1 MDEVLSKRIEVLR
14 FSLIVGIVFIHMYTN
29 DIHFSGT
36 VQDHNLFAMFVEYVS
51 NILARVSVPLFF
63 AMSGYLFFLSF
74 DGSFANYKKK
84 MHSRFHTLLIPFLF
98 WNAIVFLFFAIA
110 QNLPQTA
117 HYFNGERPL
126 VLSYGFLDQLALFF
140 GLGKFEYPVAYQFWF
155 IRDLIILVII
165 SPLLYILLRKIP
177 WFVLG
182 SLFLA
187 WVFLP
192 PHPDLTSYFY
202 FTLGAYLGIRHITFQ
217 KTVTYAPFVIGI
229 YVVLSFVSLFSE
241 ERYIDNVVILWGT
254 FAAFCLSYYIVQNE
268 KISQKLIQLAKY
280 SFFVF
285 AVHEPLLSI
294 VRKISFKVVSPQSDW
309 SVLGLYFFAPIVTIV
324 SAIVLYEIL
333 ARLAPGILKIAT
345 GNRI

>member
-1 MDEVLSKRIEVLR
+1 MHEVLSKRIEVLR
-14 FSLIVGIVFIHMYTN
+14 FALIVGIVFIHMYTN
-29 DIHFSGT
+29 DIQFSSSL
-36 VQDHNLFAMFVEYVS
+36 QAHNPFAMLVEYIS

-63 AMSGYLFFLSF
+63 AMSGYLFFLSY
-74 DGSFANYKKK
+74 DGSFTNYKKK
-84 MHSRFHTLLIPFLF
+84 LHSRFHTLLVPFLF
-98 WNAIVFLFFAIA
+98 WNALIFLFFALF

-117 HYFNGERPL
+117 HYFSGERPL
-126 VLSYGFLDQLALFF
+126 VLSYDFIDQLALFF
-140 GLGKFEYPVAYQFWF
+140 GVGKFDYPVAYQFWF
-155 IRDLIILVII
+155 IRDLIILVVVA
-165 SPLLYILLRKIP
+165 PLLYRLLEKIP
-177 WFVLG
+177 YVLLG
-182 SLFLA
+182 GLLLLWLFEP
-187 WVFLP
+187 FQR
-192 PHPDLTSYFY
+192 DMTSF
-202 FTLGAYLGIRHITFQ
+202 FFFSLGAYLGMKQVRFE
-217 KTVTYAPFVIGI
+217 KTTPYAPM
-229 YVVLSFVSLFSE
+229 VLAAYFLFSILALWSDS
-241 ERYIDNVVILWGT
+241 RIVDNVVILWGT